1 MVGGEV
7 FEVADCFEVVEV
19 VVWCEDDAV
28 EVGGEGLVGVEGG
41 ENWLFDG
48 VFDGSEVV
56 VVVKCRSDDDGVC
69 TCHYG
74 VDDVAEDAWS
84 GVKPD
89 VVVGGEALEEAE
101 VGFVFVDA
109 VMVVEIQF
117 CGCG

>member
-7 FEVADCFEVVEV
+7 FEVTDGFEIVEV
-19 VVWCEDDAV
+19 VVGCEDDAV
-28 EVGGEGLVGVEGG
+28 EVVGEGLLGVEGG
-41 ENWLFDG
+41 ENWLFYG
-48 VFDGSEVV
+48 FFDGGKVV
-56 VVVKCRSDDDGVC
+56 VLVEWWSDDDGVC

-84 GVKPD
+84 GVKQD

-109 VMVVEIQF
+109 VMVVEI
-117 CGCG
+117 